1 MDSVASSHLA
11 RNPVKMSQ
19 DSALGEVNAHLRSSC
34 RQSVAGYTTEVCGDA
49 WPVRRLT
56 YRYLPSG
63 RISPPFDLPLPN
75 YTAW

>member
-1 MDSVASSHLA
+1 MDNVASSHLA

-19 DSALGEVNAHLRSSC
+19 DSALGEVNAHLR
-34 RQSVAGYTTEVCGDA
+34 QSVGGYTTEVCGDA

-56 YRYLPSG
+56 YGYLPSG